1 MTKDTNNAGLSPHKL
16 FLVARFSTKLR
27 RSVHIFITSLFL
39 GSGSAYSAI
48 DIADDPLFLKTGAG
62 ANVLLN
68 MSVETPMG
76 GAAYNDASGSI
87 PSCTG
92 RKNVSGVGNNLG
104 TCYFPSYEYIGY
116 FDPKKCYSY
125 SSSRFNPSDN
135 SSSDH
140 SCDDGQSGRWSGN
153 FLNWAGMTAI
163 DTYMLTMTGGR
174 RIVDTTSQTVV
185 ERSLA
190 HDGFFHDKAI
200 GDSVDSSDGSGTT
213 VPLESVTP
221 YSDNWAK
228 IKNINDST
236 FTFERSGGSSSV
248 YNVRLEVCKENTS
261 LVNDGLE
268 SYCVART
275 DGTSNYYKPEGLL
288 QRNANKMRF
297 GVMAY
302 TTDNTHRQGGVLRSN
317 MKYVGPEIGTGEVN
331 TLKEYG
337 EDGLLITNPESASS
351 GNSGVINYVNKFAIE
366 AGRYKGYDPVS
377 ELFYE
382 AVRFYKN
389 LGPTPET
396 YSGLSTSDDGG
407 FPILTA
413 GQWQDP
419 IQYECQ
425 KNFMVAINDAF
436 PWNDKR
442 LPGTHFNSST
452 TTDAL
457 GRSITHTHDTGE
469 PSNPDTDI
477 NVTTLA
483 NTVGNLE
490 DTESGGELTTK
501 LGTNLLGELLAPSTG
516 ANLTPT
522 NGDQRGN
529 SYYLAGIGYYANTQ
543 DLRSDSHLPGEQ
555 TVTTF
560 MIDSQEYNSN
570 PILGNVN
577 PLWLAGKYG
586 GFIDENNDD
595 TPQVSEWDADGDGA
609 PDNYVLA
616 TEPAKMVTKLQES
629 FDAISKV
636 TAASGSSVGIN
647 STVLNTNSRIYQAS
661 FASTDWSGEIKAFSL
676 NPDGSVNTEVWNA
689 TSKIPAHGSRN
700 IYTTVDVSGTPTGVA
715 FTDANV
721 NLGGGGSSTT
731 TIVDP
736 VTTGT
741 ASAISECNYQTTGEA
756 FKAFDGNTDGD
767 FTVAPGSVNHTCGF
781 TTTDWWEVDLQS
793 QHTLDHINIYNRTDG
808 GLQKR
813 LSNTILMVADTP
825 FAGNSLSAA
834 LANADFVAQL
844 TGEPIRINAGSSA
857 TFTDA
862 QGREWEGDTSY
873 IDAGNNQTNS
883 ASISNTNSGGLLGDT
898 SDESLYQTERRRNND
913 VRFDIPISNTSI
925 DYYVILHLSD
935 SSGGTDLE
943 VNVEFDGN
951 EVLSEFDIGA
961 VGQDTAQ
968 TVVLRYGD
976 DETVESV
983 LDLDIIED
991 EGGNPRINA
1000 IEIIPEI
1007 TSNLITENV
1016 GIDGRYIRLQKAD
1029 NPFNTTPFLHVAEV
1043 EPHATTTVTTGGPAN
1058 ADLVNYI
1065 RGDQSNEESS
1075 GGIFRDRSVVLGDI
1089 VNSSPV
1095 AASTE
1100 NYFYDVLPGTEGSSY
1115 PSFMNTKINRFK
1127 GTNGKFFNIV
1137 YAGSNDGMLHAFQD
1151 TYDTDPSN
1159 AGKEI
1164 FAYVPSHVHSKLEKL
1179 TEPNYL
1185 HEYYVNATPH
1195 ISDAY
1200 ISSTWKTL
1208 LVGALGGGAKGLYAL
1223 DVTDPKNFSASDVMW
1238 EFKTD
1243 SDTANGSDELG
1254 YVLGEAQIVR
1264 LHNSGSEKWGVIFG
1278 NGYNSTSQKAQLFI
1292 LDAADGSI
1300 IKVIDTGVGS
1310 VANPNGLAEPFLAD
1324 VDFDGIVDYIYAG
1337 DLHGKMWKFDI
1348 SSSDVNQWDVAYKS
1362 GTTPIPLF
1370 TATDAGGNPQVI
1382 TSKPSLVFNPD
1393 GGFNVLFGTGKYFEI
1408 GDNIIPSSPG
1418 IDTFYS
1424 VNDKGAAV
1432 SSGRSVLIQQDILAE
1447 IDIIDDNGTPADTSD
1462 DFVANT
1468 IRITSTNTVDYSV
1481 KKGWYMDLVSPD
1493 GPDADTNP
1501 ELYGER
1507 VVVRPLARFGRAI
1520 FTTFTPSANPCTGG
1534 GGSWLMELDALS
1546 GARLGASVFDVN
1558 DDGFIDA
1565 NDLVYFNGNYE
1576 VGSGIS
1582 IGGTLGAPV
1591 VVSAPDGG
1599 SEYKYTSGTDGVITT
1614 TQESTGAT
1622 EVGRQSWRQLQQR
1635 QIRMKS
1641 DYKFSGITLIELMIV
1656 IAVVGILASIAY
1668 PSYQTHVTKTHR
1680 GESAATLLESSQIM
1694 ERFFSETGAYTGA
1707 PLPFTQSPNDGS
1719 SAKYNIAYAAGSPT
1733 ATAYTIVATPTGSQA
1748 SNDTKCAA
1756 LTLSSTGV
1764 QCIKNGTKCSDSAT
1778 ASVRDEVAA
1787 CW

>member
-1 MTKDTNNAGLSPHKL
+1 MTKDSNNTRLSLHKS
-16 FLVARFSTKLR
+16 FLVANFSTKLK
-27 RSVHIFITSLFL
+27 RSVHIFITSLL
-39 GSGSAYSAI
+39 LASGFAYSAI

-87 PSCTG
+87 PNCTG
-92 RKNVSGVGNNLG
+92 RKNISGVGNNLG
-104 TCYFPSYEYIGY
+104 TCYFPSYAYIGY

-125 SSSRFNPSDN
+125 SSSKFNPTDN
-135 SSSDH
+135 SSSDY
-140 SCDDGQSGRWSGN
+140 SCDDGQTGRWSGN

-174 RIVDTTSQTVV
+174 RIVDTTSQTVI

-190 HDGFFHDKAI
+190 HDYFFHDKAI

-236 FTFERSGGSSSV
+236 FTFERSGGSSNI

-261 LVNDGLE
+261 LVNNGLE
-268 SYCVART
+268 GYCVART

-331 TLKEYG
+331 TIKEYG
-337 EDGLLITNPESASS
+337 EDGLLLTNPESASS

-396 YSGLSTSDDGG
+396 YGGLSTSNDGG

-413 GQWQDP
+413 NDWQDP

-442 LPGTHFNSST
+442 LPGTHFNTSP

-469 PSNPDTDI
+469 PSNADTSIDVTKLAD
-477 NVTTLA
+477 NVGA
-483 NTVGNLE
+483 ME
-490 DTESGGELTTK
+490 DTESGGVLTTK
-501 LGTNLLGELLAPSTG
+501 LGTNELGKLLAPSTG

-522 NGDQRGN
+522 DGDGRGN

-543 DLRSDSHLPGEQ
+543 DLRSDTHLPGEQ

-586 GFIDENNDD
+586 GFNDENNDD
-595 TPQVSEWDADGDGA
+595 TPQVSEWDADGDGT

-616 TEPAKMVTKLQES
+616 TEPGKMVTKLQES

-661 FASTDWSGEIKAFSL
+661 FASTDWSGELKAFSL
-676 NPDGSVNTEVWNA
+676 NSDGSVNAEVWNA
-689 TSKIPAHGSRN
+689 TSKIPAHASRK
-700 IYTTVDVSGTPTGVA
+700 IYTTVDVSGTPTA
-715 FTDANV
+715 KEFTDANV
-721 NLGGGGSSTT
+721 ILGGGGSSTT
-731 TIVDP
+731 TTVDP

-741 ASAISECNYQTTGEA
+741 TNQISTGFGGAASRG
-756 FKAFDGNTDGD
+756 FDGNTDG
-767 FTVAPGSVNHTCGF
+767 VYANSSVTHTNGG
-781 TTTDWWEVDLQS
+781 TDYDWWEVDLLS
-793 QHTLDHINIYNRTDG
+793 QHTLDHINIYNRTDCCRT
-808 GLQKR
+808 R

-825 FAGNSLSAA
+825 FSGNNLSTA
-834 LANADFVAQL
+834 LSNADFVAQL
-844 TGEPIRINAGSSA
+844 TGDPIRINAGSSV

-883 ASISNTNSGGLLGDT
+883 DSISNTNSGGLLGDT
-898 SDESLYQTERRRNND
+898 SDESLYQTERRKNNE
-913 VRFDIPISNTSI
+913 VRFDIPISDTSI
-925 DYYVILHLSD
+925 EYIVILHFSD
-935 SSGGTDLE
+935 SSGGTNLE
-943 VNVEFDGN
+943 VDVEFDGN
-951 EVLSEFDIGA
+951 EVLDEFDIGA

-983 LDLDIIED
+983 LDIDIIED
-991 EGGNPRINA
+991 EGGNPRISA

-1007 TSNLITENV
+1007 TSNLITQNI
-1016 GIDGRYIRLQKAD
+1016 GIDGRYIRLQKAGP
-1029 NPFNTTPFLHVAEV
+1029 NFNTDRFLSLAEV
-1043 EPHATTTVTTGGPAN
+1043 VPHATTTVTTGGPAN

-1065 RGDQSNEESS
+1065 RGDQSNEESA
-1075 GGIFRDRSVVLGDI
+1075 GGEFRNRSVLLGDI

-1115 PSFMNTKINRFK
+1115 PSFINTKINRFK
-1127 GTNGKFFNIV
+1127 GSNGKFFNIV

-1151 TYDTDPSN
+1151 THDTDPSN

-1164 FAYVPSHVHSKLEKL
+1164 FAYIPSHVHSKLEKL

-1195 ISDAY
+1195 VSDAY
-1200 ISSTWKTL
+1200 ISSTWKTV

-1223 DVTDPKNFSASDVMW
+1223 DVTDPKNFSVSDVMW
-1238 EFKTD
+1238 EFKTN

-1254 YVLGEAQIVR
+1254 YVLGEPQVVR
-1264 LHNSGSEKWGVIFG
+1264 LHNGKWGVIFG

-1292 LDAADGSI
+1292 LDAENGSI
-1300 IKVIDTGVGS
+1300 IKAIDTGVGS
-1310 VANPNGLAEPFLAD
+1310 VANPNGLAEPFLTD
-1324 VDFDGIVDYIYAG
+1324 VDFDGIVDYAYAG

-1348 SSSDVNQWDVAYKS
+1348 NNSDPLQWDVAYKS
-1362 GTTPIPLF
+1362 GSTPIPLF
-1370 TATDAGGNPQVI
+1370 SATDAGGSPQII

-1408 GDNIIPSSPG
+1408 GDNIIPSSPA
-1418 IDTFYS
+1418 INTFYS

-1432 SSGRSVLIQQDILAE
+1432 SSGRSVLVQQDILAE

-1468 IRITSTNTVDYSV
+1468 IRITSTNSVDYSV

-1493 GPDADTNP
+1493 GPDADSNP
-1501 ELYGER
+1501 DLYGER

-1520 FTTFTPSANPCTGG
+1520 FTTFTPSANPCAGG
-1534 GGSWLMELDALS
+1534 GGSWLMEVNALS

-1565 NDLVYFNGNYE
+1565 NDLIYFSGNYE

-1591 VVSAPDGG
+1591 VVSASDGG
-1599 SEYKYTSGTDGVITT
+1599 SEYKYTSDTDGSVTT

-1622 EVGRQSWRQLQQR
+1622 EVGRQSWRQLQ
-1635 QIRMKS
+1635 
-1641 DYKFSGITLIELMIV
+1641 
-1656 IAVVGILASIAY
+1656 
-1668 PSYQTHVTKTHR
+1668 
-1680 GESAATLLESSQIM
+1680 
-1694 ERFFSETGAYTGA
+1694 
-1707 PLPFTQSPNDGS
+1707 
-1719 SAKYNIAYAAGSPT
+1719 
-1733 ATAYTIVATPTGSQA
+1733 
-1748 SNDTKCAA
+1748 
-1756 LTLSSTGV
+1756 
-1764 QCIKNGTKCSDSAT
+1764 
-1778 ASVRDEVAA
+1778 
-1787 CW
+1787 